1 MKSIFIVGFLISFFT
16 IGLVAQLK
24 QKETIAIRT
33 SQAIKVDGRI
43 DELAWEKAAI
53 ATDFYQLEPY
63 NGQPAWQESEVKVI
77 YDDNALYIGAV
88 LYDTAP
94 DSILTTL
101 SPRDEFDNVDYFGF
115 YLDPFNEGVNAFGF
129 FVSAAGVQMD
139 LKANDQNRRREDT
152 SWDAV
157 WESKVALA
165 ESGWQVEIKIP
176 YSAIRFT
183 ADGASK
189 WGINFIRNIY
199 RHRQNT
205 TWNPVDAKI
214 DGMVKQNGLMTG
226 ISDITPPTRLFFAP
240 YLSAYVTHDGSSDQ
254 LSTNFRGG
262 LDMKYGINESFT
274 LDMMLIPD
282 FGQVSSDDQVL
293 NLSPFEIK
301 YKENR
306 QFFTEGVEMF
316 QRGGVFYTRRIGGRP
331 FLKGS
336 VGDSLRTNEIIV
348 DNPIQS
354 QLYNATKVSGKTD
367 GGLGIGFF
375 NALSRESFAE
385 VEDTLI
391 NEKREVL
398 TQPITNY
405 NMVVIEQAL
414 KNQSFISLFNTNM
427 YRGHD
432 YYTSNITGTEMR
444 FENGSNTYAMK
455 GKLIASQIYKPEKKD
470 IVGYNG
476 EMGYE
481 KVKGQFRHNFGMGL
495 VTDDYDIN
503 DMGYQR
509 QNNYTELE
517 GGLSYRT
524 VEPFGAFIIL
534 SAFMYIG
541 VHTQYKPYVFKG
553 TNVFFQTKATL
564 RNYLTLSLR
573 GNINPIGFK
582 DFYEP
587 RVDGY
592 YYYKDPSWSLGGFL
606 SSDYRKFFAVDVNL
620 RYEEHAN
627 FTHKKEYGIEVS
639 PRIRLG
645 KRGVSVFETSID
657 YYADEPGYVDS
668 EDNGDGHN
676 VYFGVRD
683 KFTVV
688 NVLESRY
695 SINNVNTLTF
705 RVRHYWSKANYE
717 EGYFRL
723 LKSGNLEANNYH
735 EEHDIRLNTFNI
747 DMGYKWHFAPGSQL
761 SLVWKNNIYS
771 DDRGLPSD
779 YFSNFK
785 SIFDVPQTNSVSVRI
800 LYHLDYLYL
809 QNKT

>member
-1 MKSIFIVGFLISFFT
+1 MKSILIVGFLFSVFSLDSF
-16 IGLVAQLK
+16 AQLEK
-24 QKETIAIRT
+24 KVVIANRT
-33 SQAIKVDGRI
+33 SQTIKIDGLVN
-43 DELAWEKAAI
+43 ESAWKSADVAG
-53 ATDFYQLEPY
+53 DFYQLEPY
-63 NGQPAWQESEVKVI
+63 NGQSAWQKSEVKVL
-77 YDDNALYIGAV
+77 YDDDALYIGAV
-88 LYDTAP
+88 LFDTAA
-94 DSILTTL
+94 DSILLTL

-157 WESKVALA
+157 WDSQVSVSNE
-165 ESGWQVEIKIP
+165 GWQVEIKIP

-183 ADGASK
+183 ADGISQ

-205 TWNPVDAKI
+205 TWNPIDAKI
-214 DGMVKQNGLMTG
+214 DGMVKQNGVLTG
-226 ISDITPPTRLFFAP
+226 ITDIKPPTRLFFAP
-240 YLSAYVTHDGSSDQ
+240 YLSAYVTHNGSSDQ
-254 LSTNFRGG
+254 LSTNLRGG

-282 FGQVSSDDQVL
+282 FGQVVSDDQVL

-301 YKENR
+301 YKEKR

-316 QRGGVFYTRRIGGRP
+316 QRGGIFYSRRIGGKP
-331 FLKGS
+331 FFKGS
-336 VGDSLRTNEIIV
+336 VEDSLRFNERII

-367 GGLGIGFF
+367 GGLGVGFF
-375 NALSRESFAE
+375 NALSRKSFAE
-385 VEDTLI
+385 VEDTI
-391 NEKREVL
+391 TNVKREVL
-398 TQPITNY
+398 THPITNY

-414 KNQSFISLFNTNM
+414 KNQSYISLFNTNM
-427 YRGHD
+427 YRGSD
-432 YYTSNITGTEMR
+432 YYTSNVSGTEMR
-444 FENGSNTYAMK
+444 FENGSNTYAMN
-455 GKLIASQIYKPEKKD
+455 GKFMASQIYIPEEKD
-470 IVGYNG
+470 IVGYRG

-481 KVKGQFRHNFGMGL
+481 KVKGQFRYNLGMGL
-495 VTDDYDIN
+495 VTDEYDVN
-503 DMGYQR
+503 DMGYLR

-524 VEPFGAFIIL
+524 VEPFGAFINW
-534 SAFMYIG
+534 SAFLYIG
-541 VHTQYKPYVFKG
+541 AYAQYKPYVFKG
-553 TNVFFQTKATL
+553 ANVFFQSRATL
-564 RNYLTLSLR
+564 RNYLTLSLK
-573 GNINPIGFK
+573 GNINPMGFK

-627 FTHKKEYGIEVS
+627 FTDKKEYGIGVS
-639 PRIRLG
+639 PRFRLG
-645 KRGVSVFETSID
+645 QRGVSVLETSID
-657 YYADEPGYVDS
+657 YYDDEPGYVDS
-668 EDNGDGHN
+668 YDKGDVQN

-683 KFTVV
+683 KFTVE

-695 SINNVNTLTF
+695 SINNVNTVTF
-705 RVRHYWSKANYE
+705 RVRHYWSKANYQE
-717 EGYFRL
+717 EYFTL
-723 LKSGNLEANNYH
+723 LKSGELQADNYQ

-747 DMGYKWHFAPGSQL
+747 DMGYKWYFAPGSQL

-771 DDRGLPSD
+771 DDSGLPSD

-785 SIFDVPQTNSVSVRI
+785 SIFDVPQTNSFSIRI